1 MFCAYYLA
9 KIRRDKVWL
18 VAGAIR
24 SMEIVVLERAL
35 FPGADIFEFF
45 VAPDFVFLFEKFI
58 DQHCSQNAI
67 IWVQKAENRLF
78 RRLKS

>member
-1 MFCAYYLA
+1 MFCVYYLA

-24 SMEIVVLERAL
+24 SMEIVVLERAII
-35 FPGADIFEFF
+35 PGADIFEFF
-45 VAPDFVFLFEKFI
+45 VAPDFVVLFEKFI
-58 DQHCSQNAI
+58 DHHCSQNAI